1 MPISEIELNQDHHES
16 FFRHLEQYLQDL
28 KEEEVNVSLTNFSSS
43 RLGPVLASSSFE
55 SSSENING
63 STFGMIQEVNNNDHH
78 LISQKTFPLSRNE
91 CLPSLNDSSQSDS
104 TQMGFNGSSQK
115 TSSSSSNA
123 LIFNGL
129 KFLLICGK
137 NLSKHQANIHVN
149 NISKRGGFVEIFNNQ
164 TLSGEVDYVIC
175 GSEKFEKVKQLM
187 PRYKNVVSPT
197 FIIDCLHAQKLIS
210 NIKKYSIQIPEQ
222 TSKESFSQL
231 YSINTPSTS
240 QETTCLYPSHEN
252 KEKDNP
258 SQFENK
264 EKDKQERKNRFL
276 NSFVCVNSNISSSSS
291 NSCVNQ
297 ELADMFDKLYKHY
310 NSMNEPFRA
319 MAYRKATTIL
329 RGISF
334 KITSIDQIADIPGI
348 GDKVREKIKEY
359 LQFGKISRLESVQTN
374 NVNTVI
380 QSFTKIWGVG
390 TKTAEILYSQGCR
403 KIEDIDTSIL
413 NHQQL
418 IGLKYYYEF
427 QKRIPREEVKRISK
441 IVQNIARKISSN
453 IICEAVGS
461 FRRGKPDCGD
471 VDILISVRNGAD
483 DVYSSSADS
492 SDSVSNIEN
501 FSLDGLLQKI
511 VSKLQDMKIITDTLS
526 MSCKLHLEEDEND
539 TFMGVYCF
547 EDVGIHRRIDIK
559 VYRREHYAF
568 ALLYFTGSDHFNRSI
583 RLLCRKKG
591 YSLSDKS
598 LCANTIR
605 DKKSN
610 RIHDGVKIPCAT
622 EREIFEKI
630 GIPYK
635 EPHERDV

>member
-1 MPISEIELNQDHHES
+1 MYDQTNSRLNPNHDS
-16 FFRHLEQYLQDL
+16 FFSHLEQYLNDL
-28 KEEEVNVSLTNFSSS
+28 QQEEEEAYSQRFTPPEICSLSSS
-43 RLGPVLASSSFE
+43 TENNLLVCNFHPPIGIVSSNDDPHSSS
-55 SSSENING
+55 
-63 STFGMIQEVNNNDHH
+63 
-78 LISQKTFPLSRNE
+78 
-91 CLPSLNDSSQSDS
+91 SSQPS
-104 TQMGFNGSSQK
+104 QMGFNCSSQK
-115 TSSSSSNA
+115 TISSNLA
-123 LIFNGL
+123 LIFDGL

-137 NLSKHQANIHVN
+137 NMSKQQANIHSN

-164 TLSGEVDYVIC
+164 KLSGEVDFIIC
-175 GSEKFEKVKQLM
+175 GSENFEKYKQLM
-187 PRYKNVVSPT
+187 PVFKNVVSPN
-197 FIIDCLHAQKLIS
+197 FIIDCLQAQRLIT
-210 NIKKYSIQIPEQ
+210 NIKKYIPEQ
-222 TSKESFSQL
+222 SPNESFSQVN
-231 YSINTPSTS
+231 SIITTS
-240 QETTCLYPSHEN
+240 QETTLQDASHV
-252 KEKDNP
+252 EKA
-258 SQFENK
+258 K
-264 EKDKQERKNRFL
+264 MERKNRFL
-276 NSFVCVNSNISSSSS
+276 NSFVCVNNTTSSGNGSP
-291 NSCVNQ
+291 NQ
-297 ELADMFDKLYKHY
+297 ELADLFDKLYKHY

-319 MAYRKATTIL
+319 MAYRKATTIIK
-329 RGISF
+329 GISF
-334 KITSIDQIADIPGI
+334 KITSIDQIAEISGI

-390 TKTAEILYSQGCR
+390 TKTAETLYSQGCR
-403 KIEDIDTSIL
+403 KIEDIDTSTL

-427 QKRIPREEVKRISK
+427 QNRIPREEVERISK

-461 FRRGKPDCGD
+461 FRRGKQDCGD
-471 VDILISVRNGAD
+471 VDILISVRTGID

-492 SDSVSNIEN
+492 TDSESNIEN

-511 VSKLQDMKIITDTLS
+511 VTKMQDLKIITDTLS

-547 EDVGIHRRIDIK
+547 DDVGIHRRIDIK

-610 RIHDGVKIPCAT
+610 RIHDGIKISCAT